1 MVRNDQKTEADEQE
15 GEQDFDSM
23 KVRQMI
29 SPEDFFAA
37 LDLQGSRADR
47 LIFHEIVR
55 RQVDGYEPDP
65 MQSDSDGDPSGVQ
78 NDDGT
83 DEIGLFSIN

>member
-1 MVRNDQKTEADEQE
+1 MKDDRKSKAEEQE
-15 GEQDFDSM
+15 GEQDVDSM
-23 KVRQMI
+23 VVRKKI

-55 RQVDGYEPDP
+55 RQVDGFEPDP
-65 MQSDSDGDPSGVQ
+65 MQSDSDEDPSGVENDEDI
-78 NDDGT
+78 NDD
-83 DEIGLFSIN
+83 ERLFSIN